1 MHVCV
6 RVCGQVSV
14 CVISQLVMACDS
26 AAVNVLAGERL
37 RAQRHKCAVL
47 RAALFLYHS
56 RIRNINYII
65 ERCIKVVME
74 VIAGRRKDYKGTEI

>member
-37 RAQRHKCAVL
+37 RAQRHKCA
-47 RAALFLYHS
+47 ALQLCS
-56 RIRNINYII
+56 CTILELGTLII
-65 ERCIKVVME
+65 
-74 VIAGRRKDYKGTEI
+74 

>member
-26 AAVNVLAGERL
+26 AAVNVLAGERATQSSK
-37 RAQRHKCAVL
+37 AQMCC
-47 RAALFLYHS
+47 AALFLYHS
-56 RIRNINYII
+56 RIRNIIY
-65 ERCIKVVME
+65 
-74 VIAGRRKDYKGTEI
+74 